1 MILFHN
7 PMHKDIFM
15 KRTFILSITMFLI
28 LQTVVSVW
36 AGEKVNLRSNIK
48 HAQELLPRIE
58 NWIKEENYEEADKL
72 WQQAYKAINE
82 TYNDTTMLKKKA
94 YEELMKSRE
103 DIENALRMYR
113 EKIDIVVIQ
122 TKIWRGESKAAI
134 KYLEDTLNS
143 DFYQGVGSF
152 YIGNSYYHT
161 GQFFQEEK
169 DYKNAEF
176 CYIQAIEYLEKTS
189 HGWRDTEEIKRSRM
203 ILSELHD
210 YLFDIYFFQGDF
222 EKSNEI
228 LSEILKKERSY
239 NSEETKRYRKYKEIK
254 DTFPLY
260 VLSRYFENQSPKK
273 AFEQFVLILD
283 GDYGKNLSLAQ
294 KNHIY
299 ELAEI
304 FFEEKSQPE
313 LVSECK
319 NKQME
324 IYEKSIKEKSY
335 RSSEKEDI
343 YKSYEDILNQRLEEG
358 EKNKDYKTVF
368 EFRKK
373 KLNTIKEKVGDH
385 HPLYTLECRKN
396 MDYFLDLGKI
406 DSAKYFFDVYFSIKE
421 QIKNDVNSNRANYLP
436 FTFFVWDLSD
446 YAQNYQKRNHVLY
459 EPERQKEENQRCAMF
474 APEGDAVKEF
484 NFYENYYQFLQAQKT
499 PGDDLKKMADTLFE
513 MIKDPVFQQIEYF
526 QPILI
531 LGTYY
536 QNSQNFEEAM
546 FCANLAGII
555 MSFYMD
561 SDYTD
566 NFFPILL
573 RAAVLKD
580 SGNSEKA
587 NAEVEK
593 LITDGILQRA
603 ARLSSVDDFDSIIE
617 QWPFGKPQKSMSTNC
632 LTLINESKVIPES
645 ILEDKIICYKSGTYP
660 ILFIIKLANQYEKSG
675 QFTQSLLL
683 YQFMEKF
690 FSDSSVSQNALKEII
705 DSLEAKRKK
714 R

>member
-1 MILFHN
+1 
-7 PMHKDIFM
+7 
-15 KRTFILSITMFLI
+15 
-28 LQTVVSVW
+28 
-36 AGEKVNLRSNIK
+36 
-48 HAQELLPRIE
+48 
-58 NWIKEENYEEADKL
+58 
-72 WQQAYKAINE
+72 
-82 TYNDTTMLKKKA
+82 
-94 YEELMKSRE
+94 
-103 DIENALRMYR
+103 
-113 EKIDIVVIQ
+113 
-122 TKIWRGESKAAI
+122 
-134 KYLEDTLNS
+134 
-143 DFYQGVGSF
+143 
-152 YIGNSYYHT
+152 
-161 GQFFQEEK
+161 
-169 DYKNAEF
+169 
-176 CYIQAIEYLEKTS
+176 
-189 HGWRDTEEIKRSRM
+189 
-203 ILSELHD
+203 
-210 YLFDIYFFQGDF
+210 
-222 EKSNEI
+222 
-228 LSEILKKERSY
+228 
-239 NSEETKRYRKYKEIK
+239 
-254 DTFPLY
+254 
-260 VLSRYFENQSPKK
+260 
-273 AFEQFVLILD
+273 
-283 GDYGKNLSLAQ
+283 
-294 KNHIY
+294 
-299 ELAEI
+299 
-304 FFEEKSQPE
+304 
-313 LVSECK
+313 
-319 NKQME
+319 
-324 IYEKSIKEKSY
+324 
-335 RSSEKEDI
+335 
-343 YKSYEDILNQRLEEG
+343 
-358 EKNKDYKTVF
+358 
-368 EFRKK
+368 
-373 KLNTIKEKVGDH
+373 
-385 HPLYTLECRKN
+385 
-396 MDYFLDLGKI
+396 
-406 DSAKYFFDVYFSIKE
+406 
-421 QIKNDVNSNRANYLP
+421 
-436 FTFFVWDLSD
+436 
-446 YAQNYQKRNHVLY
+446 
-459 EPERQKEENQRCAMF
+459 MF